1 LRLKTSR
8 NTPKG
13 RYLSIEGLITDPA
26 DHKRDGSP
34 QKEMDMNDEHDNEP
48 KQGRKRGLTSVA
60 LQWIADKMRRTER
73 IKEELQRGTYQVDSN
88 KIAEAILN
96 GDAQPKH

>member
-1 LRLKTSR
+1 
-8 NTPKG
+8 
-13 RYLSIEGLITDPA
+13 
-26 DHKRDGSP
+26 
-34 QKEMDMNDEHDNEP
+34 MDMNDENNNQP

-60 LQWIADKMRRTER
+60 LQWLAEKMRRTER
-73 IKEELQRGTYQVDSN
+73 IKEELQRGTYQVDSS